1 MNDIETIERQL
12 DRLLGFFPRI
22 EARINALFGVNTVIL
37 AVGALNVS
45 TPDLKLWF
53 VTVPGF
59 FAVAGLLVSYVF
71 LYRANFPDVKGG
83 QGSLVYFVEIQN
95 RTEVNYRSE
104 LFDCSEERFREDLV
118 GQVWR
123 NSQILCKKYV
133 SVKIAIIATALSLLP
148 FFIFLAVTASIHVRL
163 PIFNG

>member
-1 MNDIETIERQL
+1 MKDMETIERQL
-12 DRLLGFFPRI
+12 DRVLGFFPRV
-22 EARINALFGVNTVIL
+22 EARINALFGVNTVLL

-45 TPDLKLWF
+45 APDLKLWY
-53 VTVPGF
+53 VTVPAF
-59 FAVAGLLVSYVF
+59 FVVAGLLVSYIF

-83 QGSLVYFVEIQN
+83 QGSLIYFAEIQS
-95 RTEVNYRSE
+95 RTEPNYQSE
-104 LFDCSEERFREDLV
+104 LAACSDEQFRKDLV

-123 NSQILCKKYV
+123 NSQILCAKYV
-133 SVKIAIIATALSLLP
+133 AVRIAIIATTLALVP